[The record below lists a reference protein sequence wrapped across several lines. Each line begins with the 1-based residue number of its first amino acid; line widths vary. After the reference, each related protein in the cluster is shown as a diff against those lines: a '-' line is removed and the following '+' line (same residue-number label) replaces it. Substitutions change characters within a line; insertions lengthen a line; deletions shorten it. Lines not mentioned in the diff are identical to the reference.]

1 MCALKNLPLLVI
13 SECVIACKETMKSLL
28 SQNGAEQLGPTALA
42 VKISRVLYFVIE
54 SVLDSKHSKDVFY
67 LPRNQK

>member
-1 MCALKNLPLLVI
+1 MCALRICLCLSFL
-13 SECVIACKETMKSLL
+13 SALSHAETMKPLL

-54 SVLDSKHSKDVFY
+54 SVLDSSHSKDVFY
-67 LPRNQK
+67 FPCNHK